1 VGRKSTY
8 TQKIADLICE
18 RLAAGESLRAICRD
32 DGMPT
37 EAAVRLWARD
47 DVQGFASQ
55 YAHARALGYERLAEE
70 LLEIADDGS
79 SDTHQDADGNER
91 TNAEVVARS
100 RLRVDTRKW
109 LLSKMLPKVYGE
121 RSTHE
126 HVGENGGGI
135 RLLIGPTAAAYE
147 RKPGDGAS

>member
-1 VGRKSTY
+1 VGRKSTTF

-32 DGMPT
+32 EGMPT

-55 YAHARALGYERLAEE
+55 YAHARSLGYERLADE

-79 SDTHQDADGNER
+79 SDTYVDDKGNER
-91 TNAEVVARS
+91 TDADVVARS

-121 RSTHE
+121 KLDVNAQVQGTFTVLSGVPR
-126 HVGENGGGI
+126 
-135 RLLIGPTAAAYE
+135 ADA
-147 RKPGDGAS
+147 